1 MHTCTVARA
10 LRYTVVSR
18 LARTV
23 NRTTAHPLMTD
34 FHNTLFSAGWWISV
48 VFVGLLINLVSA
60 YIKSP
65 IDKLGSKLSSAWRNR
80 TERSVRRLIAAVN
93 GAVADP
99 SNLAHLQ
106 FRALSNRS
114 KSNGWLI
121 FICICFVAMALDE
134 ILVALGQ
141 MHGQPFEN
149 VRVPMP
155 RGPLF
160 PGIFISV
167 AAIGLLRATFAAID
181 DETVIRLTRLELDRR
196 SV

>member
-1 MHTCTVARA
+1 
-10 LRYTVVSR
+10 
-18 LARTV
+18 
-23 NRTTAHPLMTD
+23 MTELL
-34 FHNTLFSAGWWISV
+34 NNLSSVGWWISV
-48 VFVGLLINLVSA
+48 VLVGLLINLVSA

-65 IDKLGSKLSSAWRNR
+65 IDKLGSKLSSAWRHR
-80 TERSVRRLIAAVN
+80 TEQSALRLIAAVEV
-93 GAVADP
+93 AVADP

-114 KSNGWLI
+114 KSNGWLV
-121 FICICFVAMALDE
+121 FICICLVAMALDE

-155 RGPLF
+155 RGQLF
-160 PGIFISV
+160 LGV
-167 AAIGLLRATFAAID
+167 WLGAACIGLLRAIFATID
-181 DETVIRLTRLELDRR
+181 DETVIRLARLELDKR